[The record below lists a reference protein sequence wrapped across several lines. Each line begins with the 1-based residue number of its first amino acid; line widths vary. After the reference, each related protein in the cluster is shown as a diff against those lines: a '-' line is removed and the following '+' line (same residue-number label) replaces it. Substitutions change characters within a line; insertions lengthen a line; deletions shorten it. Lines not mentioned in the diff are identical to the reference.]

1 MKCPKCGSQEMSVFK
16 TRHAR
21 KEVNGV
27 LRTRHC
33 VGCKAKFLTVEVIT
47 EEIRDNRSLSRLDQ
61 DIVEPQTDEIH
72 EAASKAT
79 NGSAPVAAQ

>member
-1 MKCPKCGSQEMSVFK
+1 MKCPACGSQEMSVFK

-33 VGCKAKFLTVEVIT
+33 VGCKKKYLTVEVIT
-47 EEIRDNRSLSRLDQ
+47 EEIRDNRSLDRLDR
-61 DIVEPQTDEIH
+61 DIVEPKTEEIH
-72 EAASKAT
+72 ETASKAT
-79 NGSAPVAAQ
+79 NGSMPSATT